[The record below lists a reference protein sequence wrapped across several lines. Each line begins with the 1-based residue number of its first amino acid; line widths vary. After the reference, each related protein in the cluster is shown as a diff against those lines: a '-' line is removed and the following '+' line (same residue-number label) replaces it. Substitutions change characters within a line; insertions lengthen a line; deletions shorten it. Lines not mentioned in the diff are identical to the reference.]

1 MKYYID
7 DINYQIK
14 NNAAKFVD
22 FCEKEYHSQ
31 LERIAREIANNCDIA
46 PVVLISGPSGSGKT
60 TTAMKL
66 EALLD
71 SWGHEAHTISLD
83 NYFRELDDKE
93 HKLAKDG
100 KLDLE
105 SPERLDKDYLNMQL
119 RCILDSVS
127 VDIPRYNFTTCKRE
141 FSGWTL
147 KRKEGEIIIFEG
159 THALNPEVITI
170 PDEECAR
177 LYVSIR
183 SQFVGDN
190 EELRSKT
197 IRLARRIIR
206 DTKTRDRDPLD
217 TLNMYDSVNEG
228 EDEYIRPFMGRSNYS
243 IDTLIPYELSIYRT
257 LLLDTLYPYR
267 ENADIK
273 MLIDI
278 IEKAQPLS
286 PELVPTDSLLREF
299 IGDSSLHYL

>member
-7 DINYQIK
+7 DINYQVK
-14 NNAAKFVD
+14 NNAENFIA
-22 FCEKEYHSQ
+22 FCEQEYNAS
-31 LERIAREIANNCDIA
+31 LEKIAREIADNCDIA

-66 EALLD
+66 EKLLD

-83 NYFRELDDKE
+83 NYFRELDSKE
-93 HKLAKDG
+93 FKLAKDG

-105 SPERLDKDYLNMQL
+105 SPERLDKDYLNMQI

-159 THALNPEVITI
+159 THALNPEVITV
-170 PDEECAR
+170 PEQECAR
-177 LYVSIR
+177 FYVSIR
-183 SQFVGDN
+183 SQFVSDF
-190 EELRSKT
+190 ELRSKT
-197 IRLARRIIR
+197 IRLARRMLR
-206 DTKTRDRDPLD
+206 DVKTRDRDPLD
-217 TLNMYDSVNEG
+217 TLNMYESVNEG
-228 EDEYIRPFMGRSNYS
+228 EDMYIRPYMHRCNYS

-257 LLLDTLYPYR
+257 LLLDTLYPYKD
-267 ENADIK
+267 NADVK
-273 MLIDI
+273 LLIDM
-278 IEKAQPLS
+278 IEKAVPLS
-286 PELVPTDSLLREF
+286 PTLVPHDSLLREF
-299 IGDSSLHYL
+299 IGDSSLEYL